1 MNQATSDGEAGS
13 SRERLFSR
21 VAIALGVPAAGYLI
35 VYAHEAGFLGTFSIP
50 AAFATLDLATVLQV
64 SLALVGA
71 MTLLF
76 WGGNLVYMLWPKGCR
91 LTWNH
96 IPIIRDIGTAVAG
109 VALVLL
115 LPNERSV
122 GFAVL
127 SMAGLFTFFDFVW
140 PLLTQRGKKTYREK
154 LEAADEIDRNTKTL
168 FDIAIPLLGIRT
180 FLLLLLV
187 VVLSAFAYFHGL
199 YSAQHKVSYLTF
211 QMDDGGEAVVL
222 REYHD
227 RLICAPF
234 DRDARCL
241 EGGFFIL
248 ETAGNS
254 TLLLAL
260 VEVGPLETTITPAES
275 RE

>member
-1 MNQATSDGEAGS
+1 MKQATSDREGGS
-13 SRERLFSR
+13 SRERLLSR
-21 VAIALGVPAAGYLI
+21 GAIVIGVPAAGYLI
-35 VYAHEAGFLGTFSIP
+35 VYSHEAAFLSTFSIP
-50 AAFATLDLATVLQV
+50 ATFVTLDLATVLQV

-71 MTLLF
+71 MILLF

-96 IPIIRDIGTAVAG
+96 IRIIRDIGTAAAG

-115 LPNERSV
+115 LPNERSF

-127 SMAGLFTFFDFVW
+127 FMAGLFAFLDFVW
-140 PLLTQRGKKTYREK
+140 PLLTQRGKRTYREK

-168 FDIAIPLLGIRT
+168 FDMAISFLGVRT

-187 VVLSAFAYFHGL
+187 GVLSAFAYSHGQ
-199 YSAQHKVSYLTF
+199 YSAQHKVNYLTF

-234 DRDARCL
+234 DRDGRCL

-248 ETAGNS
+248 ETAGNYP
-254 TLLLAL
+254 LLLTLA
-260 VEVGPLETTITPAES
+260 EIGPLRTTMTPAES